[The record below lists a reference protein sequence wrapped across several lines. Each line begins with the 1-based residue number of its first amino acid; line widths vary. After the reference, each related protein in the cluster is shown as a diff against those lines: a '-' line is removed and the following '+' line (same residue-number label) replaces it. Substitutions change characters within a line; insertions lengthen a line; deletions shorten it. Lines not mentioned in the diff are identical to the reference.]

1 MSKGFQS
8 AESVDLSRRDLIKA
22 AFQLGSVSVGATALA
37 GCGSASANS
46 PTGGRTGTGTGTGT
60 TGGLPGTGNYRVD
73 VHCHHIPDF
82 YRLSLASK
90 GVVTAGGIPIPPW
103 SPELAVNFMNSYGI
117 QMQVLS
123 ISEPGVAHLT
133 SAGER
138 NALAMQVND
147 YTTQSLI
154 NSSNPLL
161 AGRFGGFAVLP
172 MGDPHDLLDQINSST
187 EAIRAMNVL
196 GMDGIGVLSNYNGV
210 YLGDPLFEP
219 LMATLNALGAM
230 VFLHPVTPVKPDN
243 IVLPTFLF
251 EFTFD
256 TTRAVVNMLYHGVF
270 RRYPN
275 IRWLL
280 AHAGGAIPFLSYRT
294 SLFTVT
300 PVLAQNLG
308 LPQLSELEVL
318 GSYAD
323 LYYDTA
329 LSPAAAAM
337 KSVREVTDVS
347 HVLFATDWPFSA
359 PVFVVPGDP
368 APQLA
373 DSFNTAER
381 AMVERGNAL
390 DQFPRIKSLLGA

>member
-1 MSKGFQS
+1 MSKAFVS
-8 AESVDLSRRDLIKA
+8 PETVDVCRRQLIKNA
-22 AFQLGSVSVGATALA
+22 LQIGGVSIGAGALS

-46 PTGGRTGTGTGTGT
+46 PTGGGTGIGTDPGS
-60 TGGLPGTGNYRVD
+60 TGGVPGTGNYRID

-90 GVVTAGGIPIPPW
+90 GVLTAGGVPIPPW
-103 SPELAVNFMNSYGI
+103 SPELAVNFMNSYCI

-147 YTTQSLI
+147 YTTQSPI

-161 AGRFGGFAVLP
+161 AGRFGGFACLP
-172 MGDPHDLLDQINSST
+172 MGNPRDPLDHINSSA

-196 GMDGIGVLSNYNGV
+196 GMDGIGILSNYGGV

-308 LPQLSELEVL
+308 LPVLSEVEVL

-347 HVLFATDWPFSA
+347 HVMFATDWPFSA

-373 DSFNTAER
+373 DSFNTPER

-390 DQFPRIKSLLGA
+390 DQFPRIAALMGG